1 MCSFYLKVYVYS
13 WIAECLFHEP
23 QIISYL
29 QSMKKL
35 LLPFLLL
42 PQLFSLKTFAQT
54 AAEIHQRA
62 ILIDTHNDALS
73 NQLITRANLGKR
85 QSTGNLDLVRA
96 KIGGLDGQ
104 VFSIWCGAEYGK
116 GTAFKFANREIDSLY
131 ALIKRNPDKMML
143 VRNASELKKEVE
155 QKKFAA
161 MIGVEGGH
169 MIEDRMDYI
178 DALAKRGML
187 YLTLTW
193 NNSTSWASSAM
204 DETHHRDSLK
214 HIGLTDYGKQIVHHL
229 NNLGVMV
236 DVSHVGEQTFYDVI
250 ATSSKPVIASHS
262 CVYALD
268 PHQRNL
274 KDDQLKALAKNGGV
288 VFVNFYSG
296 FVDSTY
302 MRKAARFLHAHRAEL
317 DSLTKVY
324 HDGDLA
330 NIRLN
335 ALYKAESD
343 QIRPPLSLLIKH
355 IDYIVKLIGV
365 DHVGIGSDFDGAES
379 YPLGMDDVTD
389 YPKITA
395 ELLKLQYT
403 EKDIDK
409 ILGGNFIRVLAAN
422 KAK

>member
-1 MCSFYLKVYVYS
+1 
-13 WIAECLFHEP
+13 
-23 QIISYL
+23 
-29 QSMKKL
+29 MKKL
-35 LLPFLLL
+35 LLPLFFLIVIKA
-42 PQLFSLKTFAQT
+42 SAQN
-54 AAEIHQRA
+54 AAEIHERA
-62 ILIDTHNDALS
+62 ILIDTHNDAIS
-73 NQLITRANLGKR
+73 NELITKVDLGKR
-85 QSTGNLDLVRA
+85 QTIGNLDLVRA

-104 VFSIWCGAEYGK
+104 IFSIWCGGDYGK
-116 GTAFKFANREIDSLY
+116 GTAFKFANREIDSLD
-131 ALIKRNPDKMML
+131 ALIKRNPDKMVL
-143 VRNASELKKEVE
+143 VHNTAELKKAVA

-169 MIEDRMDYI
+169 MIEDRMDYL

-204 DETHHRDSLK
+204 DETHHRDTLK
-214 HIGLTDYGKQIVHHL
+214 HIGLTDYGKQIVRHL
-229 NNLGVMV
+229 NELGVMV
-236 DVSHVGEQTFYDVI
+236 DVSHVGEQTFYDVL
-250 ATSSKPVIASHS
+250 ATTSKPVIASHS

-296 FVDSTY
+296 FLDSTY
-302 MRKAARFLHAHRAEL
+302 MRKAKVFVHEHRREL

-324 HDGDLA
+324 NDGDLA

-335 ALYKAESD
+335 IIYAKESAL
-343 QIRPPLSLLIKH
+343 IRPPLSLLIKH

-395 ELLKLQYT
+395 ELLKLNYS

-409 ILGGNFIRVLAAN
+409 ILGGNFLRVLKAN
-422 KAK
+422 TGK